1 MADRLRS
8 PGRNISIFLF
18 LSSGYR
24 EKLYLRCRHLK
35 KEKLLQ
41 EVFTESGDVTVV
53 MELEEGKLQTN
64 IVTSEKEI
72 DKIEAHLRA
81 IKQLQLKE

>member
-1 MADRLRS
+1 MCLKDNVTQIQS
-8 PGRNISIFLF
+8 QVVKIS
-18 LSSGYR
+18 
-24 EKLYLRCRHLK
+24 E
-35 KEKLLQ
+35 LQ

>member
-1 MADRLRS
+1 M
-8 PGRNISIFLF
+8 
-18 LSSGYR
+18 
-24 EKLYLRCRHLK
+24 
-35 KEKLLQ
+35 Q

-64 IVTSEKEI
+64 IVNSEKEI